1 MTQQDSL
8 LERVLRQEQTV
19 EESAR
24 PIGWGVSVTSAVWR
38 GPRAHTN
45 SSAVVTSHCMWFCQQ
60 EEISLPKKTV
70 RVCGVMALCS
80 HYWRMA
86 QSALH
91 MKSQMCSSKSWNT
104 HAPWRGSDFYN
115 CAVRRLPDFVDG
127 SPHAST
133 SCFNA
138 DSPLP
143 SRESTPEL
151 LWCSLVFQLIQH
163 LLWKHG
169 NAMGVRAS
177 HYASLPCADPEDSMA
192 TFGSKEANILSVM
205 DIIDMFQ

>member
-1 MTQQDSL
+1 
-8 LERVLRQEQTV
+8 
-19 EESAR
+19 
-24 PIGWGVSVTSAVWR
+24 
-38 GPRAHTN
+38 
-45 SSAVVTSHCMWFCQQ
+45 MWFCQQ

-80 HYWRMA
+80 HDWRMA

-91 MKSQMCSSKSWNT
+91 MKFQMCSSKSWNT

-115 CAVRRLPDFVDG
+115 CAVRWLPNFVDG

-151 LWCSLVFQLIQH
+151 LWCSN
-163 LLWKHG
+163 WYSTYCG
-169 NAMGVRAS
+169 
-177 HYASLPCADPEDSMA
+177 SMA
-192 TFGSKEANILSVM
+192 MPWVCVPRTMLACPALTRRTAWQPLDLRRPTSFLSWT
-205 DIIDMFQ
+205 